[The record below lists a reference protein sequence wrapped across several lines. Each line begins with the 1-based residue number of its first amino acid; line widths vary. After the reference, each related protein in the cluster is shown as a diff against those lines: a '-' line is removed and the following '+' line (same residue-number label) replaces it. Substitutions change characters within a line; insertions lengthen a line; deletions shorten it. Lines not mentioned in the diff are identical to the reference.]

1 MVGVVNIEIDGS
13 FVRAKEGLTILE
25 AAKYAG
31 VEIPTLCYN
40 EETEH
45 NSSCRMCSVEIERHG
60 RKRVVAACS
69 YPVEEGLKISTN
81 TDKLNRIR
89 KTILELAAV
98 GSGPVVASSMSA
110 LSNVYKADLSR
121 FSSRVP
127 SEDSK
132 CILCGLCVNR
142 CKEATYDG
150 VIGFVGRGVER
161 RIVRFP
167 EISEACGSCN
177 YCYSVCPTGRI
188 TSTGPVP
195 RFPTLNDVLSGRK

>member
-1 MVGVVNIEIDGS
+1 MAGIVNIEINGS
-13 FVRAKEGLTILE
+13 PVRVREGLTILE
-25 AAKYAG
+25 AAQYAG
-31 VEIPTLCYN
+31 VEIPTLCFD

-45 NSSCRMCSVEIERHG
+45 NSSCRMCSIEIMKHG
-60 RKRVVAACS
+60 RKRIVAACS
-69 YPVEEGLKISTN
+69 YPVEEGLRISTE
-81 TDKLNRIR
+81 TDRVNRIR

-98 GSGPVVASSMSA
+98 GSGPVVASRMSA
-110 LSNVYKADLSR
+110 LSSVYKADLSR

-150 VIGFVGRGVER
+150 VIGFIGRGVER

-167 EISEACGSCN
+167 EISEACASCN

-195 RFPTLNDVLSGRK
+195 RFPTLNDALSGRK